1 MMNEE
6 TDQNECMEQITT
18 REIQS
23 AIDRLKK
30 RKGER
35 QQWGTSLTAQQ
46 LQ

>member
-6 TDQNECMEQITT
+6 ADQNECMEQITT

-30 RKGER
+30 GKAKDSNGVRV
-35 QQWGTSLTAQQ
+35 
-46 LQ
+46 